1 MEALVRDLRYA
12 VRSLAARPGFTL
24 VAVLSLAL
32 GIGANT
38 AVFTTVKA
46 IFLRP
51 LPVADPSRLVFLYT
65 RVAGLDGSLPVSYP
79 NFRDFR
85 DLATSFSD
93 LSAVVPVEV
102 SLTTGK
108 QPELVQGEMVSGSYF
123 RMLGVRAER
132 GRTFLPTED
141 AAPGSGPVVVLGDE
155 LWRRRFGG
163 DPQIVG
169 KVVSLNGHAYTVV
182 GVAPHGFTGT
192 SSLITSRFWIPLSM
206 YQQALYYR
214 MRGFFDQRRVTTLG
228 VVGRLKDGVTLE
240 RARSEMTGLAAHLA
254 QEYPEADRGRSVT
267 LFPLLETLVHPDQ
280 RELYVHAG
288 ALLATMVGLVLLIAC
303 LNVANMLLVRA
314 AGRRREIAVR
324 LALGAGRRRLMR
336 QLLTESLVL
345 SLLAGAVGLL
355 FAVWAQ
361 HLVASFQIPFLPP
374 SLDFSL
380 DLRVLGFTLLLS
392 LLTGLLFGF
401 VPALQASRPNLVSAL
416 KEGVDAGAGRPGRR
430 LVLRQLLIVVQVS
443 LSLVALIA
451 ASLFLLSLARAER
464 IRPGF
469 DTAHL
474 LSATFDLD
482 NLGYDEAHGRELLQR
497 LAERAGTLPG
507 ARSAAVA
514 ENLALRDRGLYRT
527 ATIQGRE
534 ATDQPLIAQTNSV
547 GVGYFDTLGIPI
559 LHGRAF
565 LPEDTSGHK
574 AVVVVNAS
582 FAEQAWPGQ
591 DPIGRRISLKPTD
604 EVFEVVGV
612 AADAKVNSLGE
623 EPSPY
628 LYTALLQAY
637 SPSVVLLV
645 RTTGDPA
652 RLSGPLRG
660 LVLAAAP
667 GLPSPTL
674 QTLDDVI
681 GALLWAPRAGA
692 VLLSIFGLVALL
704 LALIG
709 IYGVTSYL
717 VTQRRREIG
726 IRLALGAQ
734 RADVL
739 RLFLQRGMAVVAVG
753 LAAGLLTATALARLV
768 SSLLFG
774 VGGRDPVAYG
784 SAALA
789 LALVSLIANYIPAL
803 RAAAVPPVEV
813 IRQP

>member
-1 MEALVRDLRYA
+1 MEELFRDLRYA
-12 VRSLAARPGFTL
+12 LRSLAARPGFTL

-51 LPVADPSRLVFLYT
+51 LPVAEPARLVFLYT
-65 RVAGLDGSLPVSYP
+65 RVEGMDASLPVSYP

-85 DLATSFSD
+85 DFATSFSD
-93 LSAVVPVEV
+93 LSAVVPVQA
-102 SLTTGK
+102 SLTTGNT
-108 QPELVQGEMVSGSYF
+108 PELVQGEMVSGSYF
-123 RMLGVRAER
+123 RMLGVRVR
-132 GRTFLPTED
+132 GRAFLPAED
-141 AAPGSGPVVVLGDE
+141 GAPGSGPVVILGYE
-155 LWRRRFGG
+155 LWRQRFGS
-163 DPQIVG
+163 DPRIIGRGVE
-169 KVVSLNGHAYTVV
+169 LNGHPYTVI
-182 GVAPHGFTGT
+182 GVAPRGFTGT
-192 SSLITSRFWIPLSM
+192 SSLATSRFWVPLSM
-206 YQQALYYR
+206 YQQLLYYR
-214 MRGFFDQRRVTTLG
+214 MRTFFEQRRATTLG

-240 RARSEMTGLAAHLA
+240 RARSEMQGIAAHLA
-254 QEYPEADRGRSVT
+254 EVYPEADRKRSVT
-267 LFPLLETLVHPDQ
+267 LFPLLETFVHPDQ
-280 RELYVHAG
+280 RALYVHAG
-288 ALLATMVGLVLLIAC
+288 ALLASMVGLVLLIAC
-303 LNVANMLLVRA
+303 LNVANMLLVHA
-314 AGRRREIAVR
+314 AGRRREVAVR
-324 LALGAGRRRLMR
+324 LALGSGRRRLMR

-345 SLLAGAVGLL
+345 SLLAGALGLL

-361 HLVASFQIPFLPP
+361 HLIASFQIPFLPP
-374 SLDFSL
+374 SLDFGL
-380 DLRVLGFTLLLS
+380 DLRVLAFTLLLS
-392 LLTGLLFGF
+392 ILTGLLFGF
-401 VPALQASRPNLVSAL
+401 VPALQASRPDLVSAL
-416 KEGVDAGAGRPGRR
+416 KEGADAGAALPGRR

-451 ASLFLLSLARAER
+451 ASLFLLSLAKAER

-469 DTAHL
+469 DAAHL

-497 LAERAGTLPG
+497 LVQRAGALPG
-507 ARSAAVA
+507 ARSASVA
-514 ENLALRDRGLYRT
+514 ENLALRDRGVFRT
-527 ATIQGRE
+527 ATIEGRE
-534 ATDQPLIAQTNSV
+534 AMDQPVIAQTNSV
-547 GVGYFDTLGIPI
+547 GVGYFDTVGIPI
-559 LHGRAF
+559 LRGRAF

-574 AVVVVNAS
+574 AVVVVNAA
-582 FAEQAWPGQ
+582 FAARAWPGQ
-591 DPIGRRISLKPTD
+591 DPIGRRVSLKPTND
-604 EVFEVVGV
+604 VFEVVGV
-612 AADAKVNSLGE
+612 AADAKVNTLGE

-645 RTTGDPA
+645 RTAGDPA
-652 RLSGPLRG
+652 PLAGALRA
-660 LVLAAAP
+660 LVLESAP
-667 GLPSPTL
+667 GLPSPDL

-717 VTQRRREIG
+717 VSQRRREIG

-734 RADVL
+734 RSEVL
-739 RLFLQRGMAVVAVG
+739 RLFLRRGMAVVTVG
-753 LAAGLLTATALARLV
+753 LVVGLLAAIALSKLV

-774 VGGRDPVAYG
+774 VAGRDPVAYG
-784 SAALA
+784 AAALA
-789 LALVSLIANYIPAL
+789 LALVSLIANYIPAV